1 MSRRIYFGVGD
12 EVVTI
17 GGLKGKIISCDT
29 RPTKGYGFCRG
40 LPVDIYNWKF
50 YWEGENGNKYV
61 ITDDIESLKGI
72 HRIGNNVLY
81 GFRNVPVDRLK
92 FVLDTLKE
100 EANGGFIF
108 ENMEPDRFV
117 EVWRTIGDYKRWADF
132 YCKEFS
138 ALPNGCIFSVSNDD
152 AYLIKIQRIDAGDK
166 PINAIQL
173 KDGSPL
179 YFDDADKVYPS
190 DYYNSIYKFT

>member
-1 MSRRIYFGVGD
+1 MG
-12 EVVTI
+12 
-17 GGLKGKIISCDT
+17 
-29 RPTKGYGFCRG
+29 
-40 LPVDIYNWKF
+40 
-50 YWEGENGNKYV
+50 
-61 ITDDIESLKGI
+61 
-72 HRIGNNVLY
+72 
-81 GFRNVPVDRLK
+81 
-92 FVLDTLKE
+92 
-100 EANGGFIF
+100 
-108 ENMEPDRFV
+108 
-117 EVWRTIGDYKRWADF
+117 DF

-152 AYLIKIQRIDAGDK
+152 AYLIKIQRINAGDK